1 MMKNEQYDGKYL
13 QSEHKQL
20 RRPKRLATL
29 LVSLLLVLG
38 VAVGGTVAFLS
49 TRTDSKENTFT
60 PSEVTCAVTETFN
73 NNVKSNVA
81 VKNTGD
87 TTAFIRAAINVT
99 WMKDAE
105 AGTEYDAA
113 NQTVSAKVPVKDTDY
128 SIKLADNTNWIQGA
142 DGYYY
147 YQLPVDPQESTGVL
161 IEECKLQN
169 NASVPDGYHLSV
181 EIVASAIQS
190 VPEAAVKAA
199 WGENF
204 SINAD
209 GSLNVPANGSEVTG
223 E

>member
-60 PSEVTCAVTETFN
+60 PSKVTCEVTETFN
-73 NNVKSNVA
+73 NNVKSQVA

-99 WMKDAE
+99 WMSNQ
-105 AGTEYDAA
+105 DAA
-113 NQTVSAKVPVKDTDY
+113 NQTVSAKVPVKDKDY
-128 SIKLADNTNWIQGA
+128 SITFAKNTNWIKGA

-147 YQLPVDPQESTGVL
+147 YQLPVDPQGSTGEL
-161 IEECKLQN
+161 IKECKLQE

-190 VPEAAVKAA
+190 APYSVVQSMWHVTVE
-199 WGENF
+199 
-204 SINAD
+204 D
-209 GSLNVPANGSEVTG
+209 GKITSANGSEVTG
-223 E
+223 G

>member
-1 MMKNEQYDGKYL
+1 MMKNEQCAGKHL

-49 TRTDSKENTFT
+49 TSTNSKVNTFT

-73 NNVKSNVA
+73 NNVKSHVA
-81 VKNTGD
+81 VQNTGD

-113 NQTVSAKVPVKDTDY
+113 NQTVSAKIPVKDTDY
-128 SIKLADNTNWIQGA
+128 SITFAENTNWIKGA

-147 YQLPVDPQESTGVL
+147 YKLPVDPQGSTGEL
-161 IEECKLQN
+161 IEECKLLDG
-169 NASVPDGYHLSV
+169 ASAPDGYHLSV

-190 VPEAAVKAA
+190 APDSVVQSM
-199 WGENF
+199 WHVTV
-204 SINAD
+204 AD
-209 GSLNVPANGSEVTG
+209 GKITGANGSEVTG

>member
-29 LVSLLLVLG
+29 LVSLVLVLG

-60 PSEVTCAVTETFN
+60 PSKVTCEVTETFK

-99 WMKDAE
+99 WMSNQ
-105 AGTEYDAA
+105 DAA

-147 YQLPVDPQESTGVL
+147 YKLPVDPQDSTEVL

-190 VPEAAVKAA
+190 VPDSVVQSM
-199 WGENF
+199 WHVTV
-204 SINAD
+204 AD
-209 GSLNVPANGSEVTG
+209 GKITSANGSEVTG
-223 E
+223 G

>member
-60 PSEVTCAVTETFN
+60 PSKVTCEVTETFK

-99 WMKDAE
+99 WMSNQ
-105 AGTEYDAA
+105 DAA

-147 YQLPVDPQESTGVL
+147 YKLPVDPQVSTGVL

-190 VPEAAVKAA
+190 APDSVVQSM
-199 WGENF
+199 WHVTVENG
-204 SINAD
+204 IITR
-209 GSLNVPANGSEVTG
+209 ANGSEVTG
-223 E
+223 G

>member
-49 TRTDSKENTFT
+49 TRTDSKVNTFT
-60 PSEVTCAVTETFN
+60 PSEVTCAVTETFE
-73 NNVKSNVA
+73 NNVKSQVA

-99 WMKDAE
+99 WMSNQ
-105 AGTEYDAA
+105 DAA

-128 SIKLADNTNWIQGA
+128 SITFAKNTNWIQGA

-147 YQLPVDPQESTGVL
+147 YKLPVAPQGSTGVL

-190 VPEAAVKAA
+190 APDSVVQSM
-199 WGENF
+199 WHVTVENGK
-204 SINAD
+204 IT
-209 GSLNVPANGSEVTG
+209 GVNGSEVTEG
-223 E
+223 

>member
-1 MMKNEQYDGKYL
+1 MMKNEQYDGKFL

-60 PSEVTCAVTETFN
+60 PSKVTCEVTETFK

-99 WMKDAE
+99 WMSNQ
-105 AGTEYDAA
+105 DAA

-147 YQLPVDPQESTGVL
+147 YKLPVDPQVSTGVL

-190 VPEAAVKAA
+190 APDSVVQSM
-199 WGENF
+199 WHVTVENG
-204 SINAD
+204 IITR
-209 GSLNVPANGSEVTG
+209 ANGSEVTG
-223 E
+223 G

>member
-1 MMKNEQYDGKYL
+1 MMKNEQYAEKHV

-38 VAVGGTVAFLS
+38 VAVGGTVAFIS
-49 TRTDSKENTFT
+49 TRTADKENTFT
-60 PSEVTCAVTETFN
+60 PSKVTCEVTETFG
-73 NNVKSNVA
+73 NNVKSQVA

-99 WMKDAE
+99 WMSNKDA
-105 AGTEYDAA
+105 D
-113 NQTVSAKVPVKDTDY
+113 NQTVSSKVPVKDADY
-128 SIKLADNTNWIQGA
+128 SIQLAKNTNWIKGD

-147 YQLPVDPQESTGVL
+147 YQLPVNPQDSTKVL
-161 IEECKLQN
+161 IEECKLLED
-169 NASVPDGYHLSV
+169 ASVPDGYHLSV

-190 VPEAAVKAA
+190 VPETVVESS
-199 WGENF
+199 WNVTVENGKIT
-204 SINAD
+204 S
-209 GSLNVPANGSEVTG
+209 ANGSEVTG

>member
-60 PSEVTCAVTETFN
+60 PSEVTCEVTETFK

-81 VKNTGD
+81 VRNTGD

-99 WMKDAE
+99 WMSNKDA
-105 AGTEYDAA
+105 AD
-113 NQTVSAKVPVKDTDY
+113 QTVSSKVPVKNTDY
-128 SIKLADNTNWIQGA
+128 SITLAENTNWIRGA

-147 YQLPVDPQESTGVL
+147 YQLPVDPQDSTGVL

-190 VPEAAVKAA
+190 APDSVVQSM
-199 WGENF
+199 WHVTVENGKIT
-204 SINAD
+204 S
-209 GSLNVPANGSEVTG
+209 SNGSEVMG
-223 E
+223 G

>member
-1 MMKNEQYDGKYL
+1 MMKNEQCAGKHL

-49 TRTDSKENTFT
+49 TRTNSKVNTFT
-60 PSEVTCAVTETFN
+60 PSEVTCKVTEIFE
-73 NNVKSNVA
+73 NNVKSRVA
-81 VKNTGD
+81 VQNTGD

-113 NQTVSAKVPVKDTDY
+113 NQTVSAKIPVKDTDY
-128 SIKLADNTNWIQGA
+128 SITFAENTNWIQGA

-147 YQLPVDPQESTGVL
+147 YQLPVAPLGSTGVL
-161 IEECKLQN
+161 IDECKLLDG
-169 NASVPDGYHLSV
+169 ASAPDGYHLSV
-181 EIVASAIQS
+181 EIVASAIQAA
-190 VPEAAVKAA
+190 PEAAVKAA
-199 WGENF
+199 WGDGF
-204 SINAD
+204 SIDASGN
-209 GSLNVPANGSEVTG
+209 LVVPSSSGN
-223 E
+223 

>member
-1 MMKNEQYDGKYL
+1 MMKNEQYAGKFL

-29 LVSLLLVLG
+29 LVSLVLVLG

-99 WMKDAE
+99 WMSNQ
-105 AGTEYDAA
+105 DAA

-128 SIKLADNTNWIQGA
+128 SIKLADNTNWIEGA

-147 YQLPVDPQESTGVL
+147 YKLPVDPQDSTGVL

-169 NASVPDGYHLSV
+169 NASVPDRYHLSV

-190 VPEAAVKAA
+190 APDSVVQDMWHVTVAN
-199 WGENF
+199 GIIT
-204 SINAD
+204 S
-209 GSLNVPANGSEVTG
+209 ANGSEVMG

>member
-1 MMKNEQYDGKYL
+1 MMKNEQYAGKFL

-29 LVSLLLVLG
+29 LVSLVLVLG

-49 TRTDSKENTFT
+49 TRTDRKVNTFT
-60 PSEVTCAVTETFN
+60 PSKVTCEVTETFN
-73 NNVKSNVA
+73 DNVKSNVA

-113 NQTVSAKVPVKDTDY
+113 DQTVSAKIPVEGTDY

-147 YQLPVDPQESTGVL
+147 YQLPVGPQGSTGVL
-161 IEECKLQN
+161 IEECKLLN
-169 NASVPDGYHLSV
+169 KASVPDGYHLSV

-190 VPEAAVKAA
+190 APDSVVQSM
-199 WGENF
+199 WHVTV
-204 SINAD
+204 AD
-209 GSLNVPANGSEVTG
+209 GKITSANGSEVTG

>member
-60 PSEVTCAVTETFN
+60 PSKVTCEVTETFN
-73 NNVKSNVA
+73 NNVKSQVA

-99 WMKDAE
+99 WMSNKDA
-105 AGTEYDAA
+105 AD
-113 NQTVSAKVPVKDTDY
+113 QTVSSKVPVKNTDY
-128 SIKLADNTNWIQGA
+128 SIQLADNTNWIQGA

-147 YQLPVDPQESTGVL
+147 YQLPVKPQDSTEVL

-190 VPEAAVKAA
+190 VPDSVVQSM
-199 WGENF
+199 WHVTV
-204 SINAD
+204 AD
-209 GSLNVPANGSEVTG
+209 GKITSANGSEVTG
-223 E
+223 G

>member
-60 PSEVTCAVTETFN
+60 PSEVTCEVTETFN
-73 NNVKSNVA
+73 NNVKSQVA

-99 WMKDAE
+99 WMSNQ
-105 AGTEYDAA
+105 DAA
-113 NQTVSAKVPVKDTDY
+113 NQTVSAKVPVKDKDY
-128 SIKLADNTNWIQGA
+128 SITFAKNTNWIKGA

-147 YQLPVDPQESTGVL
+147 YKLPVAPQGSTGVL

-190 VPEAAVKAA
+190 APDSVVQSM
-199 WGENF
+199 WHVTVENGK
-204 SINAD
+204 IT
-209 GSLNVPANGSEVTG
+209 GVNGSEVTEG
-223 E
+223 

>member
-1 MMKNEQYDGKYL
+1 MMKNEQYAGKYL

-60 PSEVTCAVTETFN
+60 PSRVTCEVTETFN

-105 AGTEYDAA
+105 AGTEYNAA
-113 NQTVSAKVPVKDTDY
+113 DQTVSEKVPLKDTDY
-128 SIKLADNTNWIQGA
+128 SITFAENTKWIKGA

-147 YQLPVDPQESTGVL
+147 YQLPVDPQGSTGEL
-161 IEECKLQN
+161 IKECKLQE

-190 VPEAAVKAA
+190 APYSVVQSMWHVTVE
-199 WGENF
+199 
-204 SINAD
+204 D
-209 GSLNVPANGSEVTG
+209 GIITGANGSEVTG
-223 E
+223 G

>member
-1 MMKNEQYDGKYL
+1 MMKNEQYAGKFL

-29 LVSLLLVLG
+29 LVSLVLVLG

-60 PSEVTCAVTETFN
+60 PSKVTCEVTETFN

-99 WMKDAE
+99 WMSNQ
-105 AGTEYDAA
+105 DAA

-128 SIKLADNTNWIQGA
+128 SIQLADNTNWIRGA

-147 YQLPVDPQESTGVL
+147 YKLPVDPQVSTGVL

-190 VPEAAVKAA
+190 APETVVQSM
-199 WGENF
+199 WHVTVENG
-204 SINAD
+204 IITR
-209 GSLNVPANGSEVTG
+209 ANGSEVTG
-223 E
+223 G

>member
-1 MMKNEQYDGKYL
+1 MMKNEQYAGKYL

-49 TRTDSKENTFT
+49 TRTDSRENTFT
-60 PSEVTCAVTETFN
+60 PSKVTCEVTETFK

-128 SIKLADNTNWIQGA
+128 SITFAKNTNWIKGA
-142 DGYYY
+142 DGFYYY
-147 YQLPVDPQESTGVL
+147 KLPVAPQGSTEVL
-161 IEECKLQN
+161 IEECKLQG

-190 VPEAAVKAA
+190 APDSVVQSM
-199 WGENF
+199 WHVTV
-204 SINAD
+204 AD
-209 GSLNVPANGSEVTG
+209 GKITSANGSEVMG

>member
-60 PSEVTCAVTETFN
+60 PSKVTCEVTETFN

-81 VKNTGD
+81 VQNTGD

-99 WMKDAE
+99 WMSNQ
-105 AGTEYDAA
+105 DAA

-128 SIKLADNTNWIQGA
+128 SIKLADNTNWIRGA

-147 YQLPVDPQESTGVL
+147 YKLPVDPQVSTGVL

-190 VPEAAVKAA
+190 APDSVVQSM
-199 WGENF
+199 WHVTVENGIIT
-204 SINAD
+204 S
-209 GSLNVPANGSEVTG
+209 ANGSEVTG

>member
-1 MMKNEQYDGKYL
+1 MMKYEQYAEKHL
-13 QSEHKQL
+13 QGEHKQL

-49 TRTDSKENTFT
+49 TSTGSKVNTFT
-60 PSEVTCAVTETFN
+60 PSEVTCEVTEAFK
-73 NNVKSNVA
+73 NNVKSQVA

-99 WMKDAE
+99 WMSNQ
-105 AGTEYDAA
+105 DAA
-113 NQTVSAKVPVKDTDY
+113 NQTVSAKVPVKDKDY
-128 SIKLADNTNWIQGA
+128 SITFAKNTNWIKGA

-147 YQLPVDPQESTGVL
+147 YQLPVDPQGSTGEL
-161 IEECKLQN
+161 IKECKLLN

-190 VPEAAVKAA
+190 APYSVVQSMWHVTVE
-199 WGENF
+199 
-204 SINAD
+204 D
-209 GSLNVPANGSEVTG
+209 GKITSANGSEVTG

>member
-73 NNVKSNVA
+73 NNVKSQVA
-81 VKNTGD
+81 VQNTGD

-99 WMKDAE
+99 WMSNKDA
-105 AGTEYDAA
+105 AD
-113 NQTVSAKVPVKDTDY
+113 QTVSSKVPVKNTDY
-128 SIKLADNTNWIQGA
+128 SIQLADNTNWIRGA

-147 YQLPVDPQESTGVL
+147 YKLPVDPQVSTGVL
-161 IEECKLQN
+161 IEECKLLE

-190 VPEAAVKAA
+190 APDSVVQSM
-199 WGENF
+199 WHVTVENG
-204 SINAD
+204 IITR
-209 GSLNVPANGSEVTG
+209 ANGSEVMG
-223 E
+223 G

>member
-1 MMKNEQYDGKYL
+1 MMKNEQYAEKHV

-60 PSEVTCAVTETFN
+60 PSKVTCEVTETFK

-99 WMKDAE
+99 WMSNQ
-105 AGTEYDAA
+105 DAA
-113 NQTVSAKVPVKDTDY
+113 NQTVSAKVPVKDKDY
-128 SIKLADNTNWIQGA
+128 SITFAKNTNWIKGA

-147 YQLPVDPQESTGVL
+147 YQLPVDPQVSTGEL
-161 IEECKLQN
+161 IKECKLQE

-190 VPEAAVKAA
+190 APYSVVQSMWHVTVE
-199 WGENF
+199 
-204 SINAD
+204 D
-209 GSLNVPANGSEVTG
+209 GKITSANGSEVTG
-223 E
+223 G

>member
-1 MMKNEQYDGKYL
+1 MMKNEQYAEKHL

-38 VAVGGTVAFLS
+38 VAVGGTVAFIS
-49 TRTDSKENTFT
+49 TRTADKENTFT
-60 PSEVTCAVTETFN
+60 PSKVTCEVTETFG

-81 VKNTGD
+81 VQNTGD

-113 NQTVSAKVPVKDTDY
+113 NQTVSAKVPVKDKDY
-128 SIKLADNTNWIQGA
+128 SITFAKNTNWIKGA

-147 YQLPVDPQESTGVL
+147 YQLPVDPQGSTGVL
-161 IEECKLQN
+161 IKECKLQE

-190 VPEAAVKAA
+190 APDSVVQSMWHVTVAN
-199 WGENF
+199 GIIT
-204 SINAD
+204 S
-209 GSLNVPANGSEVTG
+209 ANGSEVTG

>member
-60 PSEVTCAVTETFN
+60 PSKVTCEVTETFN
-73 NNVKSNVA
+73 NNVKSQVA

-99 WMKDAE
+99 WMSNQ
-105 AGTEYDAA
+105 DAA
-113 NQTVSAKVPVKDTDY
+113 NQTVSAKVPVKDKDY
-128 SIKLADNTNWIQGA
+128 SITFAKNTNWIQGA

-147 YQLPVDPQESTGVL
+147 YQLPVDPKDSTGVL
-161 IEECKLQN
+161 IEECKLQE

-190 VPEAAVKAA
+190 APDSVVQSMWHVTVE
-199 WGENF
+199 
-204 SINAD
+204 D
-209 GSLNVPANGSEVTG
+209 GKITRANGSEVTG
-223 E
+223 G

>member
-20 RRPKRLATL
+20 RRPNRLATL

-49 TRTDSKENTFT
+49 TRTDSKVNTFT
-60 PSEVTCAVTETFN
+60 PSEVTCAVTETFE
-73 NNVKSNVA
+73 NNVKSQVA

-105 AGTEYDAA
+105 AGTKYNAGD
-113 NQTVSAKVPVKDTDY
+113 QTVSAKVPVKDTDY
-128 SIKLADNTNWIQGA
+128 SITFAKNTNWIQGA

-147 YQLPVDPQESTGVL
+147 YKLPVAPQGSTEVL
-161 IEECKLQN
+161 IEECKLLE

-190 VPEAAVKAA
+190 APDSVVQNM
-199 WGENF
+199 WHVTVENGK
-204 SINAD
+204 IT
-209 GSLNVPANGSEVTG
+209 GVNGSEVTEG
-223 E
+223 

>member
-99 WMKDAE
+99 WMSNKDA
-105 AGTEYDAA
+105 AD
-113 NQTVSAKVPVKDTDY
+113 QTVSSKVPVKNTDY
-128 SIKLADNTNWIQGA
+128 SIQLADNTNWIQGA

-147 YQLPVDPQESTGVL
+147 YQLPVKPQDSTEVL

-190 VPEAAVKAA
+190 VPDSVVQSM
-199 WGENF
+199 WHVTV
-204 SINAD
+204 AD
-209 GSLNVPANGSEVTG
+209 GKITSANGSEVTG
-223 E
+223 G

>member
-1 MMKNEQYDGKYL
+1 MMKNEQYAGKH
-13 QSEHKQL
+13 QRSEHKQL
-20 RRPKRLATL
+20 RRPKRLTTL

-60 PSEVTCAVTETFN
+60 PSKVTCEVTETFN

-105 AGTEYDAA
+105 AGTEYGAA

-128 SIKLADNTNWIQGA
+128 SIKLADNTNWIKGA

-147 YQLPVDPQESTGVL
+147 YKLPVDPQVSTGVL
-161 IEECKLQN
+161 IEECKLQE

-190 VPEAAVKAA
+190 APDSVVQSMWHVTVE
-199 WGENF
+199 
-204 SINAD
+204 D
-209 GSLNVPANGSEVTG
+209 GKITSANGSEVMG

>member
-60 PSEVTCAVTETFN
+60 LSKVTCEVTETFN
-73 NNVKSNVA
+73 NNVKSQVA

-99 WMKDAE
+99 WMSNQ
-105 AGTEYDAA
+105 DAA
-113 NQTVSAKVPVKDTDY
+113 NQTVSAKVPVKDKDY
-128 SIKLADNTNWIQGA
+128 SITFAKNTNWIQGA

-147 YQLPVDPQESTGVL
+147 YQLPVDPKDSTGVL
-161 IEECKLQN
+161 IEECKLQE

-190 VPEAAVKAA
+190 APDSVVQSMWHVTVE
-199 WGENF
+199 
-204 SINAD
+204 D
-209 GSLNVPANGSEVTG
+209 GKITRANGSEVTG
-223 E
+223 G

>member
-38 VAVGGTVAFLS
+38 VAMGGTVAFLS
-49 TRTDSKENTFT
+49 TRTDSKVNTFT
-60 PSEVTCAVTETFN
+60 PSEVTCAVTETFE
-73 NNVKSNVA
+73 NNVKSQVA

-105 AGTEYDAA
+105 AGTKYNAGD
-113 NQTVSAKVPVKDTDY
+113 QTVSAKVPVKDTDY
-128 SIKLADNTNWIQGA
+128 SITFAKNTNWIQGA

-147 YQLPVDPQESTGVL
+147 YKLPVAPQGSTEVL
-161 IEECKLQN
+161 IEECKLLE

-190 VPEAAVKAA
+190 APDSVVQNM
-199 WGENF
+199 WHVTVENGK
-204 SINAD
+204 IT
-209 GSLNVPANGSEVTG
+209 GVNGSEVTEG
-223 E
+223 

>member
-1 MMKNEQYDGKYL
+1 MMKNEQYAEKHV

-38 VAVGGTVAFLS
+38 VAVGGTVAFIS
-49 TRTDSKENTFT
+49 TRTADKENTFT
-60 PSEVTCAVTETFN
+60 PSKVTCEVTETFG
-73 NNVKSNVA
+73 NNVKSQVA

-99 WMKDAE
+99 WMKNEE
-105 AGTEYDAA
+105 AGTEYNAA
-113 NQTVSAKVPVKDTDY
+113 DQTVSAKVPVKDRDY
-128 SIKLADNTNWIQGA
+128 SIQLAKNTNWIKGA

-147 YQLPVDPQESTGVL
+147 YQLPVDPQVSTGVL

-190 VPEAAVKAA
+190 APDSVVQSM
-199 WGENF
+199 WHVTVENG
-204 SINAD
+204 IITR
-209 GSLNVPANGSEVTG
+209 ANGSEVMG
-223 E
+223 G

>member
-49 TRTDSKENTFT
+49 TRTDSRENTFT
-60 PSEVTCAVTETFN
+60 PSKVTCEVTETFN

-81 VKNTGD
+81 VRNTGD

-99 WMKDAE
+99 WMSNKDA
-105 AGTEYDAA
+105 AD
-113 NQTVSAKVPVKDTDY
+113 QTVSSKVPVKNTDY
-128 SIKLADNTNWIQGA
+128 SITLAENTNWIRGA

-147 YQLPVDPQESTGVL
+147 YQLPVDPQVSTGEL
-161 IEECKLQN
+161 IKECKLLE

-190 VPEAAVKAA
+190 APDSVVQSM
-199 WGENF
+199 WHVTVENGKIT
-204 SINAD
+204 S
-209 GSLNVPANGSEVTG
+209 ANGSEVTG
-223 E
+223 G

>member
-60 PSEVTCAVTETFN
+60 PSKVTCAVTETFN

-81 VKNTGD
+81 VQNTGD

-99 WMKDAE
+99 WMSNKDA
-105 AGTEYDAA
+105 AD
-113 NQTVSAKVPVKDTDY
+113 QTVSSKVPVKNTDY

-147 YQLPVDPQESTGVL
+147 YKLPVDPQVSTEVL

-190 VPEAAVKAA
+190 APDSVVQSM
-199 WGENF
+199 WHVTVENGIIT
-204 SINAD
+204 S
-209 GSLNVPANGSEVTG
+209 ANGSEVMG
-223 E
+223 G

>member
-49 TRTDSKENTFT
+49 TRTDSKVNTFT
-60 PSEVTCAVTETFN
+60 PSEVTCAVMETFE
-73 NNVKSNVA
+73 NNVKSQVA

-99 WMKDAE
+99 WMSNQ
-105 AGTEYDAA
+105 DAA

-128 SIKLADNTNWIQGA
+128 SITFAKNTNWIQGA

-147 YQLPVDPQESTGVL
+147 YQLPVDPQVSTEVL
-161 IEECKLQN
+161 IEECKLQE

-190 VPEAAVKAA
+190 APDSVVQSMWHVTVE
-199 WGENF
+199 
-204 SINAD
+204 D
-209 GSLNVPANGSEVTG
+209 GKITSANGSEVTG

>member
-1 MMKNEQYDGKYL
+1 MMKNEQYAEKYL

-60 PSEVTCAVTETFN
+60 PSKVTCEVTETFN
-73 NNVKSNVA
+73 NNVKSQVA

-99 WMKDAE
+99 WMSNQ
-105 AGTEYDAA
+105 DAA
-113 NQTVSAKVPVKDTDY
+113 NQTVSAKVPVKDKDY
-128 SIKLADNTNWIQGA
+128 SITFAKNTNWIQGA

-147 YQLPVDPQESTGVL
+147 YQLPVDPKDSTGVL
-161 IEECKLQN
+161 IEECKLQE

-190 VPEAAVKAA
+190 APDSVVQSMWHVTVE
-199 WGENF
+199 
-204 SINAD
+204 D
-209 GSLNVPANGSEVTG
+209 GKITRANGSEVTG
-223 E
+223 G

>member
-60 PSEVTCAVTETFN
+60 PSKVTCEVTETFN
-73 NNVKSNVA
+73 NNVKSQVA

-99 WMKDAE
+99 WMSNKDA
-105 AGTEYDAA
+105 AD
-113 NQTVSAKVPVKDTDY
+113 QTVSSKVPVKNTDY
-128 SIKLADNTNWIQGA
+128 SIQLADNTNWIQGA

-147 YQLPVDPQESTGVL
+147 YQLPVKPQDSTEVL

-190 VPEAAVKAA
+190 VPDSVVQSM
-199 WGENF
+199 WHVTV
-204 SINAD
+204 AD
-209 GSLNVPANGSEVTG
+209 GKITSANGSEVTG

>member
-29 LVSLLLVLG
+29 LVFLLLVLG

-49 TRTDSKENTFT
+49 TSTGSKVNTFT
-60 PSEVTCAVTETFN
+60 PSEVTCEVTETFK
-73 NNVKSNVA
+73 NNVKSQVA

-99 WMKDAE
+99 WMSNQ
-105 AGTEYDAA
+105 DAA
-113 NQTVSAKVPVKDTDY
+113 NQTVSAKVPVKDKDY
-128 SIKLADNTNWIQGA
+128 SITFAKNTNWIKGA

-147 YQLPVDPQESTGVL
+147 YQLPVDPQGSTGEL
-161 IEECKLQN
+161 IEECKLQE

-190 VPEAAVKAA
+190 APDSVVQSMWHVTVE
-199 WGENF
+199 
-204 SINAD
+204 D
-209 GSLNVPANGSEVTG
+209 GKITSANGSEVTG
-223 E
+223 G

>member
-1 MMKNEQYDGKYL
+1 MMKNEQYAGKFL

-29 LVSLLLVLG
+29 LVSLVLVLG

-60 PSEVTCAVTETFN
+60 PSKVTCEVTETFN

-99 WMKDAE
+99 WMSNQ
-105 AGTEYDAA
+105 DAA

-128 SIKLADNTNWIQGA
+128 SIQLADNTNWIRGA

-147 YQLPVDPQESTGVL
+147 YKLPVDPQVSTGVL

-190 VPEAAVKAA
+190 APETVVQSM
-199 WGENF
+199 WHVTVENG
-204 SINAD
+204 IITN
-209 GSLNVPANGSEVTG
+209 ANGSEVMG

>member
-60 PSEVTCAVTETFN
+60 PSEVTCEVTETFN
-73 NNVKSNVA
+73 NNVKSQVA

-99 WMKDAE
+99 WMSNQ
-105 AGTEYDAA
+105 DAA
-113 NQTVSAKVPVKDTDY
+113 NQTVSAKVPVKDKDY
-128 SIKLADNTNWIQGA
+128 SITFAKNTNWIKGA

-147 YQLPVDPQESTGVL
+147 YKLPVDPQGSTGEL
-161 IEECKLQN
+161 IKECKRLN

-190 VPEAAVKAA
+190 APYSVVQSMWHVTVE
-199 WGENF
+199 
-204 SINAD
+204 D
-209 GSLNVPANGSEVTG
+209 GKITSANGSEVAG
-223 E
+223 G

>member
-49 TRTDSKENTFT
+49 TRTDSKVNTFT
-60 PSEVTCAVTETFN
+60 PSEVTCAVMETFE
-73 NNVKSNVA
+73 NNVKSQVA

-99 WMKDAE
+99 WMSNQ
-105 AGTEYDAA
+105 DAA

-128 SIKLADNTNWIQGA
+128 SITFAKNTNWIQGA

-147 YQLPVDPQESTGVL
+147 YQLPVDPQVSTEVL
-161 IEECKLQN
+161 IDECKLQE

-190 VPEAAVKAA
+190 APDSVVQSMWHVTVE
-199 WGENF
+199 
-204 SINAD
+204 D
-209 GSLNVPANGSEVTG
+209 GKITSANGSEVTG
-223 E
+223 G